1 MVYFPQ
7 QTEELIGEKSKMKK
21 VVHIIL
27 GMGILAALLAIC
39 FFIFHVP
46 DFWPQLLAII
56 ASAFLGAGVTAWIT
70 NTLLDN
76 KQRSEE
82 EKEKNLKVY
91 EEKLRIYQDFL
102 KCLYEVIKDE
112 KVTKEEAKRLQFQ
125 TAFITMHTNSARIKA
140 IAQQVN
146 NIINDLNEDNNPRLM
161 QCLFAIVEEFKKEL
175 YEKELSDEDRMNI
188 GEACNAFSTIMDAVE
203 VNQREKSDSSSDN
216 NNQIDID
223 HNLNDFVEALRTR
236 LEPHMSNWIFDS
248 IQPDNGININLVLK
262 GHEEEVRVILSHEDG
277 GEHYFQVHIENDDP
291 HELYEQMKWEFG
303 GRQNKWCWWKYLD
316 TNWRLLA
323 CCQEIKTRNWD
334 TLLDYLDEWF
344 VCLLHYVEELNIK
357 NK

>member
-125 TAFITMHTNSARIKA
+125 TAFITMHTNSARIRA
-140 IAQQVN
+140 IAQQVK
-146 NIINDLNEDNNPRLM
+146 NIVSDLNEDNNPRLM

-175 YEKELSDEDRMNI
+175 YDKELSDEDRLNI
-188 GEACNAFSTIMDAVE
+188 GEACNSFSTIMDAVE
-203 VNQREKSDSSSDN
+203 VNN
-216 NNQIDID
+216 IDAVSGD
-223 HNLNDFVEALRTR
+223 DQQVNRDQNLNEFVEALRTR
-236 LEPHMSNWIFDS
+236 LEPHMSNWTFDS
-248 IQPDNGININLVLK
+248 IQPDNGININLGLK

-291 HELYEQMKWEFG
+291 HELYKLMKWEFG

-323 CCQEIKTRNWD
+323 YSQEIKTRNWD
-334 TLLDYLDEWF
+334 KLLDYLDEWF

>member
-1 MVYFPQ
+1 
-7 QTEELIGEKSKMKK
+7 MKK
-21 VVHIIL
+21 IVHIIL

-76 KQRSEE
+76 KQKSEE
-82 EKEKNLKVY
+82 EKEKNIKIY

-125 TAFITMHTNSARIKA
+125 TAYITMHTNSARIRA
-140 IAQQVN
+140 IAQQVK

-175 YEKELSDEDRMNI
+175 YEKELSDKDRMNNI

-203 VNQREKSDSSSDN
+203 VKQNENNDSASDN
-216 NNQIDID
+216 NCPVNIAQ
-223 HNLNDFVEALRTR
+223 NLNDFVEALRTR
-236 LEPHMSNWIFDS
+236 LEPHMANWSFES
-248 IQPDNGININLVLK
+248 SFSDNGININLGLK
-262 GHEEEVRVILSHEDG
+262 DHEENVCVILRHENS

-291 HELYEQMKWEFG
+291 HELYKQMKWEFG

-316 TNWRLLA
+316 ANWRLLA
-323 CCQEIKTRNWD
+323 YSQEIKTRNWEE
-334 TLLDYLDEWF
+334 LLT
-344 VCLLHYVEELNIK
+344 YVEKELTKLMFHAEDNYSPNEISLLI
-357 NK
+357 

>member
-1 MVYFPQ
+1 MR
-7 QTEELIGEKSKMKK
+7 LSEKI
-21 VVHIIL
+21 VHVFL
-27 GMGILAALLAIC
+27 GIGILAALLAIC

-76 KQRSEE
+76 KQKSEE
-82 EKEKNLKVY
+82 EKEKNVKVY

-112 KVTKEEAKRLQFQ
+112 KVTREEAKRLQFQ
-125 TAFITMHTNSARIKA
+125 TAYITMHTNCARIKA
-140 IAQQVN
+140 IAQQVK
-146 NIINDLNEDNNPRLM
+146 NIVNDLNEDNNPRLM

-188 GEACNAFSTIMDAVE
+188 GEACNSFSTIMDAVE
-203 VNQREKSDSSSDN
+203 VQQNENNDSASDN
-216 NNQIDID
+216 GSPVDIAQ
-223 HNLNDFVEALRTR
+223 NLNDFVEALRIR
-236 LEPHMSNWIFDS
+236 LEPSMAKWSFAIL
-248 IQPDNGININLVLK
+248 QLDNGINIKLGLK
-262 GHEEEVRVILSHEDG
+262 DHEEDVHVILNHEEG
-277 GEHYFQVHIENDDP
+277 GEHYFQVHIENDAP
-291 HELYEQMKWEFG
+291 HELYKQMKWEFG

-316 TNWRLLA
+316 ANWRLLA
-323 CCQEIKTRNWD
+323 YCQEIKTRNWEELLSYVEKE
-334 TLLDYLDEWF
+334 LLDLMAYAETM
-344 VCLLHYVEELNIK
+344 YTQELS